1 MRANTHRN
9 THNSKVRSRIVI
21 VVLKNGETRPHLS
34 KSTRIG
40 GKKNYPGRFMGS
52 PIRQGTA
59 VTNVLRWEYPKYIKG
74 REIARMDKVVQ
85 TIEIE

>member
-1 MRANTHRN
+1 M
-9 THNSKVRSRIVI
+9 
-21 VVLKNGETRPHLS
+21 VLQNGETRPHLG
-34 KSTRIG
+34 KSTRTG
-40 GKKNYPGRFMGS
+40 EKNYPGRFMSS

-59 VTNVLRWEYPKYIKG
+59 VTNVLSWEYPKYIKG

>member
-1 MRANTHRN
+1 M
-9 THNSKVRSRIVI
+9 S
-21 VVLKNGETRPHLS
+21 
-34 KSTRIG
+34 
-40 GKKNYPGRFMGS
+40 S

-59 VTNVLRWEYPKYIKG
+59 VTNVLSWEYPKYIKG

>member
-40 GKKNYPGRFMGS
+40 GKKTTQEDLWVHP
-52 PIRQGTA
+52 
-59 VTNVLRWEYPKYIKG
+59 LG
-74 REIARMDKVVQ
+74 REQ
-85 TIEIE
+85 Q